1 MFNVQLSAYSISE
14 VDLKDFRKLIVWEKS
29 HSLALEIYRI
39 TNKFPKDEIYGI
51 TNQLRRA
58 CTSIPTNIAEGCG
71 RDSSKDF
78 ARFLQIAFGSA
89 NEMEYL
95 ILLSSD
101 LKYIESEIY
110 QNLTDNIIEIKKML
124 SALIKKLR
132 AES

>member
-1 MFNVQLSAYSISE
+1 M
-14 VDLKDFRKLIVWEKS
+14 KDFRKLVVWEKS
-29 HSLALEIYRI
+29 HSFTLEIYRI
-39 TNKFPKDEIYGI
+39 TNNFPKDEIYGV

-58 CTSIPTNIAEGCG
+58 STSIPTNIAEGCG

-78 ARFLQIAFGSA
+78 AKFLQIAFGSA
-89 NEMEYL
+89 SEVEYL

-101 LKYIESEIY
+101 LKYIKSEIY
-110 QNLTDNIIEIKKML
+110 QHLIDNIIEIKKML

>member
-1 MFNVQLSAYSISE
+1 
-14 VDLKDFRKLIVWEKS
+14 LKDFRKLIVWEKA
-29 HSLALEIYRI
+29 HYLTLEIYKI

-89 NEMEYL
+89 NEVEYL

-132 AES
+132 AEC